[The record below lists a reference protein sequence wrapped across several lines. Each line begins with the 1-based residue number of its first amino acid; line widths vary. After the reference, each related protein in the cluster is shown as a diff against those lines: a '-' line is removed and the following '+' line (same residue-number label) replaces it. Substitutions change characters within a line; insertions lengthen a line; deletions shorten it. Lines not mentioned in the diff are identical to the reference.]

1 MVVVGESR
9 RRLRLTDVDPHYK
22 LSWMRWVTGI
32 AVLGLLAV
40 QPAWAAG
47 PEFDP
52 EQPFKGAGQRLLES
66 FLGQALAALDDHFE
80 LSGTLDSDALGNDR
94 KKTLRFKFYPNG
106 KSKSNDHVAA
116 EGWFGPS
123 TDSRQDEFHFRFTF
137 PKSLTESPPDL
148 PENVL

>member
-1 MVVVGESR
+1 MKWLAG
-9 RRLRLTDVDPHYK
+9 
-22 LSWMRWVTGI
+22 
-32 AVLGLLAV
+32 AVLAGILAV

-80 LSGTLDSDALGNDR
+80 LSGSLDADVQPNDR

-106 KSKSNDHVAA
+106 KSKSNDHIAA

-123 TDSRQDEFHFRFTF
+123 ADTSQDEFHFRFTV
-137 PKSLTESPPDL
+137 PKSLTEPSADL

>member
-1 MVVVGESR
+1 MKWFAATALV
-9 RRLRLTDVDPHYK
+9 
-22 LSWMRWVTGI
+22 
-32 AVLGLLAV
+32 GLLAV

-80 LSGTLDSDALGNDR
+80 VSGTLDADALQNDR
-94 KKTLRFKFYPNG
+94 KKTLRFRFYPNG
-106 KSKSNDHVAA
+106 KSKSNEHIAA

-123 TDSRQDEFHFRFTF
+123 TDSRQEEFHFRFTV
-137 PKSLTESPPDL
+137 PKSLTESPSNLPDH
-148 PENVL
+148 VL

>member
-1 MVVVGESR
+1 MKWLAGAVV
-9 RRLRLTDVDPHYK
+9 
-22 LSWMRWVTGI
+22 I
-32 AVLGLLAV
+32 GLLAS
-40 QPAWAAG
+40 QPVWAVE

-80 LSGTLDSDALGNDR
+80 MSGTLDSDAQQDDG
-94 KKTLRFKFYPNG
+94 KKTLRFRFYPNG
-106 KSKSNDHVAA
+106 KSKSSDHIAA

-123 TDSRQDEFHFRFTF
+123 TDSRQDEFHFRFTV
-137 PKSLTESPPDL
+137 PKSLSGSPSAL